1 MKIFLFILSSSFG
14 LYTYGQALLTPET
27 LLKLGRVSL
36 KGISKDEKNVVYS
49 VTYVN
54 TEDNSKKTTHYLV
67 PLAGGNPTEIKDP
80 SEYTIDKNISPD
92 KQFRLYSEEVK
103 IHPISG
109 TDYYPALSKANVTIY
124 NDLNNRHWD
133 TWEDGS
139 YGHVFYTNAALGKD
153 SAGTDIMSGEAFD
166 CPQKPFGGDE
176 DYIWSPDD
184 MSILYVTKKK
194 TGKDYAKSTN
204 TDIYKYD
211 LDTKKT
217 TNLTSGYMGY
227 DVNPAYSSK
236 GALAWLSMARDG
248 YESDKNDIIVLDQGQ
263 YKNYTKSWDGTVNSF
278 LWEKTGQKIFFN
290 APIDGTVQI
299 FELNLKSGKIQQI
312 STGDYDYDHL
322 TAQAGDE
329 LILTRTD
336 MNHAVEVFALN
347 VKTKQVRVITHVNNE
362 AYKNIKS
369 SLVQRKYV
377 TTTDG
382 QKMLVWVV
390 LPPDFDATKKYPALL
405 YCQGGPQSPITQYYS
420 FRWNFSLMA
429 SQGYIVVAPCRRGMQ
444 GFGVKWNEDISK
456 NYGDQCMKDYLSAI
470 DAVSKEPYVDKG
482 RLGCIGASFGGY
494 SVFYLAGI
502 HEGRFKSFI
511 AHAGIFDLK
520 SMYGTTEELFFTNW
534 DFGGAYWDKANA
546 AAQKTYTQF
555 DPSALVD
562 KWTSP
567 MLIIHGEKDYRV
579 PFEQGLEAFQ
589 AAQLRGIKS
598 RLVLFKDENHWIL
611 KPQNALLWQ
620 HEFYNWLKET
630 L

>member
-1 MKIFLFILSSSFG
+1 MKIVFFILLSSLS
-14 LYTYGQALLTPET
+14 LLGNSQDLLSPES
-27 LLKLGRVSL
+27 LLKLGKVSL
-36 KGISKDEKNVVYS
+36 QGLSKDEKYVVYS

-54 TEDNSKKTTHYLV
+54 TTDNSKKTTHYLV
-67 PLAGGNPTEIKDP
+67 SLEGGAANEIKET
-80 SEYTIDKNISPD
+80 SEYLNNKNISPD
-92 KQFRLYSEEVK
+92 KNYRLYSEEVK
-103 IHPISG
+103 IQKVAG
-109 TDYYPALSKANVTIY
+109 ADYYPDLSKANVMIY

-139 YGHVFYTNAALGKD
+139 YGHVFYTQASLGKD
-153 SAGTDIMSGEAFD
+153 SAGTDIMPNEAYD

-176 DYIWSPDD
+176 DYIWSPDSK
-184 MSILYVTKKK
+184 SILYVTKKK
-194 TGKDYAKSTN
+194 SGKDYAQSTN

-211 LDTKKT
+211 LATKKT
-217 TNLTSGYMGY
+217 TNLTTGYMGY
-227 DVNPAYSSK
+227 DVNPAFSST
-236 GALAWLSMARDG
+236 GVLAWLSMARDG
-248 YESDKNDIIVLDQGQ
+248 YESDKNDIIVLDKGQ

-278 LWEKTGQKIFFN
+278 LWDKTGQKIFFN
-290 APIDGTVQI
+290 APIDGTVQV
-299 FELNLKSGKIQQI
+299 FELDLKTEKIQQI

-322 TAQAGDE
+322 TAQVGDE

-336 MNHAVEVFALN
+336 MNHAAEVFALN
-347 VKTKQVRVITHVNNE
+347 IKTKQNRPITGVNYE

-369 SLVQRKYV
+369 SQVQRSYV

-420 FRWNFSLMA
+420 FRWNFQLMA
-429 SQGYIVVAPCRRGMQ
+429 SQGYIVIAPCRRGMQ

-456 NYGDQCMKDYLSAI
+456 NYGDQCMKDYLSAV
-470 DAVSKEPYVDKG
+470 DEVSKAPYVDKG

-494 SVFYLAGI
+494 SVFYLAGT

-534 DFGGAYWDKANA
+534 DFGGAYWDKTNA

-562 KWTSP
+562 KWTAP